1 MRSSTAKD
9 WNEFLELVQVTRI
22 ELKCS
27 SSSAWFR
34 GHSNKNW
41 SLHPALL
48 REYVIGP
55 LSDIAD
61 PQKHL
66 DDDQLL
72 KAFILIDSKCPY
84 KLRLSADQAKQI
96 AQLLRVATATEDR
109 LKLSAKQVDDLQFL
123 TREIEISQ
131 RSPESKLRI
140 TLKRLTDI
148 CAKNKIPLVPPND
161 TTREIFGSV
170 RRLDLRIVNERHL
183 NCRNIQKQLGL
194 DLDRIRHEL
203 RRCIATAYGERDAFI
218 EFNFRWR
225 GVLGNSW
232 STLAKMQHY
241 GVPTRLLDW
250 SESLFVALWFALE
263 PYLNILS
270 QVVRQSP
277 GKHPVEVVDSVYMR
291 MKDLPSPSL
300 WVLNPYYLAQESTG
314 ENRISDLDLE
324 SRLGYFRGFFED
336 GWPYKFPL
344 PIYSPWRDD
353 RLGSQHAM
361 FTVHGTDLR
370 PLELQA
376 GERMLR
382 KVELSCHAAAFGA
395 YQLASMFPID
405 RFSLFRDMDSLGQKI
420 KRHMIRQSGQT
431 AD

>member
-1 MRSSTAKD
+1 MRSSAANE
-9 WNEFLELVQVTRI
+9 WNEFLDLIQMTRI

-55 LSDIAD
+55 FSDVAHPQKYLSD
-61 PQKHL
+61 
-66 DDDQLL
+66 DQIL
-72 KAFILIDSKCPY
+72 KAFILIDSKSPY

-96 AQLLRVATATEDR
+96 AQLLRVATATEER
-109 LKLSAKQVDDLQFL
+109 LKLSAKQADDLQFL
-123 TREIEISQ
+123 MHEIELSQ
-131 RSPESKLRI
+131 RTSEDKLRI
-140 TLKRLTDI
+140 TLKRLTAT
-148 CAKNKIPLVPPND
+148 CTKNKIPLVPSDD
-161 TTREIFGSV
+161 TPRAIFDSV
-170 RRLDLRIVNERHL
+170 RRLDLKIVTDRQYH
-183 NCRNIQKQLGL
+183 CRNIQKQLGI
-194 DLDRIRHEL
+194 DLDKIRHDL
-203 RRCIATAYGERDAFI
+203 RKCVAVAYGERDAFT

-225 GVLGNSW
+225 GSLGNSW

-270 QVVRQSP
+270 QEVRQAP
-277 GKHPVEVVDSVYMR
+277 GKLPAEVVDSVYLR
-291 MKDLPSPSL
+291 MKDLPNPSV

-314 ENRISDLDLE
+314 DNRISDLDLE

-370 PLELQA
+370 PLESQA

-382 KVELSCHAAAFGA
+382 EVELSCHAAAFGA
-395 YQLASMFPID
+395 YQLASMFPVD

-420 KRHMIRQSGQT
+420 KSRYMN
-431 AD
+431 